1 MLATLEG
8 HTGGVKSLALLDSDR
23 LASGSS
29 DRTIKTWDLATCE
42 RAATHEVHEGA
53 NGELAATLEVR
64 EIYLAALEGGRLVA
78 ASLWWDSN
86 VCSNSELER
95 SFYSNLF
102 IFTYYGTEKVYK

>member
-64 EIYLAALEGGRLVA
+64 EIYLAARECGRLAA
-78 ASLWWDSN
+78 ASLWWDATFALTPS
-86 VCSNSELER
+86 
-95 SFYSNLF
+95 
-102 IFTYYGTEKVYK
+102 